1 MQIPKDTDNLI
12 KILLD
17 LGSISGL
24 LVLPYTI
31 VQASKR
37 RPRLKFDFS
46 GMSGSGVRKSDRV
59 SEYYRFEFT
68 GTIKNRSSETNSISK
83 IYLVVWADNK
93 KRNSALRLGFG
104 GILLD
109 ANKNVLSLPLE
120 LPPRTGKKLQIIFE
134 IPVTG
139 TSDERLLKEFVPV
152 GESGRFYLPKHKYEL
167 CFEDTD
173 ENFFDQQG
181 RLRNL
186 EEINLR
192 WTLPNTMKEL
202 QKGNFIPFIKHMFQI
217 QKSRVLFSIKQISY
231 QVGL

>member
-1 MQIPKDTDNLI
+1 MYIDFEKLKQF
-12 KILLD
+12 ILN

-24 LVLPYTI
+24 LVLPYTV
-31 VQASKR
+31 VQASKK
-37 RPRLKFDFS
+37 RPRLKYDFS
-46 GMSGSGVRKSDRV
+46 GMSGSGVKKSDAV
-59 SEYYRFEFT
+59 GEYYRFEFS
-68 GTIKNRSSETNSISK
+68 GTIKNRSLETNSISK
-83 IYLVVWADNK
+83 IYLVVWVDNR
-93 KRNSALRLGFG
+93 KRNSALRLGLG
-104 GILLD
+104 GTLLD
-109 ANKNVLSLPLE
+109 PNKNVLTLPLE

-139 TSDERLLKEFVPV
+139 TSDERLLKEFIPV
-152 GESGRFYLPKHKYEL
+152 GQSGRFYLPKHQYEL

-202 QKGNFIPFIKHMFQI
+202 QKVNFVPFFKHMFQI
-217 QKSRVLFSIKQISY
+217 QKSKTLFFLKKTSY
-231 QVGL
+231 QIGL

>member
-1 MQIPKDTDNLI
+1 MNINLEGW
-12 KILLD
+12 KRFILN

-31 VQASKR
+31 VQAARK

-46 GMSGSGVRKSDRV
+46 GMSGSGAKKSDTV
-59 SEYYRFEFT
+59 NEYYRFEFS

-109 ANKNVLSLPLE
+109 SNKNVLSLPLE
-120 LPPRTGKKLQIIFE
+120 LPPRTGRRLKVIFE

-139 TSDERLLKEFVPV
+139 TSDEKLLKEFIPV
-152 GESGRFYLPKHKYEL
+152 GESNRFYLPKHRYEL

-192 WTLPNTMKEL
+192 WTLPNTIREL
-202 QKGNFIPFIKHMFQI
+202 QKGNFIPFLKHMFQI
-217 QKSRVLFSIKQISY
+217 QKCKTLFLLKRIRYQI
-231 QVGL
+231 GL

>member
-1 MQIPKDTDNLI
+1 MEIDIKQLMQY
-12 KILLD
+12 ILS
-17 LGSISGL
+17 LGSVSGL

-31 VQASKR
+31 VHASKR

-46 GMSGSGVRKSDRV
+46 YTSRSEVREDN
-59 SEYYRFEFT
+59 EYGDCCCLTFS
-68 GTIKNRSSETNSISK
+68 GTIKNRSSDTNSISK
-83 IYLVVWADNK
+83 IYLVVWVDNK
-93 KRNSALRLGFG
+93 KRNSVFRLSFG

-109 ANKNVLSLPLE
+109 EKEKKLTLPLE
-120 LPPRTGKKLQIIFE
+120 LPPRTGKMMQIYFK

-139 TSDERLLKEFVPV
+139 TSDERLLKEHLPDV
-152 GESGRFYLPKHKYEL
+152 YNLPKYRYEL

-192 WTLPNTMKEL
+192 WTLPNTMQEM
-202 QKGNFIPFIKHMFQI
+202 QKGNFVPFLKYMFQI
-217 QKSRVLFSIKQISY
+217 QKSKVFFLLKRISY
-231 QVGL
+231 HVGL